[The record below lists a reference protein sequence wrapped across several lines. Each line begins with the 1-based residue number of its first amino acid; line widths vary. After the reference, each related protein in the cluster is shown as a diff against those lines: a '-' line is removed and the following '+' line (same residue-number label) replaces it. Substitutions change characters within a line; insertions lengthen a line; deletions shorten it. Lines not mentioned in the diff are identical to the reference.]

1 MHSRT
6 FWLGEIQDVGFL
18 PRVPEVAVTS
28 WQLLEVFRGQRSS
41 LHFTFFADASRTALC
56 SVRTDS
62 RACNFAAFAYFSY
75 FTVSK
80 ILFLC
85 YRQWHVIIRW
95 QRYFFLGAI

>member
-62 RACNFAAFAYFSY
+62 RACISLLSHIFHILLSLKSQFSVI
-75 FTVSK
+75 VSGT
-80 ILFLC
+80 L
-85 YRQWHVIIRW
+85 
-95 QRYFFLGAI
+95 